1 MGQYNIDQFSTITGV
16 TKFLLR
22 TWENR
27 YDYLKAERTKTNV
40 RIYNDQMVVR
50 ALNTNYLIKSGY
62 KISKISKLSD
72 SDMFQIIE
80 ELQLQ
85 GLKKS
90 DDLYIKSLII
100 SAINLDNYL
109 FDSTYESGV
118 EELGF
123 IEFYK
128 RIVLVVLNRIGVFW
142 LSNRVSPSQEHI
154 FTSNLKR
161 KILSRVDSF
170 KYSNTEKANWLLF
183 LPENELHDIG
193 LLFAYALLSESK
205 FPVIY
210 LGANLPSYSLK
221 DVKEKFDIDNILVF
235 SMCNKSS
242 TTTMDTLKYIEN
254 NFKNSNSYLVNN
266 CKDSSL
272 FKIFKTVN
280 IITDVDEF
288 IKLIH

>member
-1 MGQYNIDQFSTITGV
+1 
-16 TKFLLR
+16 
-22 TWENR
+22 
-27 YDYLKAERTKTNV
+27 
-40 RIYNDQMVVR
+40 MVVR

-266 CKDSSL
+266 CEDSSL